1 MTDPLTPLRFSV
13 EQLRALVAPLS
24 PEQLRSSAYPSEWTI
39 ADTLSH
45 LGSGAVI
52 FTQNIDRA
60 VSGDPGPEGFNQSV
74 WDEWNA
80 KSPDEQWAD
89 LPTADAAVL
98 ARLAALSEAERDALE
113 VSFGPIHLDYVGTV
127 TMRLNEHALHTWD
140 IAAALDPTAVLSPE
154 VVETLLGAVAI
165 ISNFAAKP
173 TGSTRTYVVR
183 IDEPSRTYRI
193 ELTPEAVSVSE
204 GGADDVADVTLPA
217 EAFVRLTSGRLDAD
231 HTPEGISGVEHLDEL
246 RRVFPGF

>member
-1 MTDPLTPLRFSV
+1 MTDPLIPLRFSV
-13 EQLRALVAPLS
+13 EQLRALVEPFG
-24 PEQLRSSAYPSEWTI
+24 PEQLRSRAYPSEWTI

-52 FTQNIDRA
+52 FVQNIDSA
-60 VSGDPGPEGFNQSV
+60 VTGDARPDGFNESV

-98 ARLAALSEAERDALE
+98 ARLAALSEAERDALK
-113 VSFGPIHLDYVGTV
+113 VSLGPIHLDYAGTV
-127 TMRLNEHALHTWD
+127 AMRLNEHALHTWD
-140 IAAALDPTAVLSPE
+140 IAVVLDPATVLPPE
-154 VVETLLGAVAI
+154 VVETLLAAVEI
-165 ISNFAAKP
+165 ISHFAAKP
-173 TGSTRTYVVR
+173 TGSTRTYIVR
-183 IDEPSRTYRI
+183 IEEPSRTYRI
-193 ELTPEAVSVSE
+193 ELTPEAVSI
-204 GGADDVADVTLPA
+204 GAGVDSDVADVTLPA

-231 HTPEGISGVEHLDEL
+231 HTPAGISGVEHLDEL